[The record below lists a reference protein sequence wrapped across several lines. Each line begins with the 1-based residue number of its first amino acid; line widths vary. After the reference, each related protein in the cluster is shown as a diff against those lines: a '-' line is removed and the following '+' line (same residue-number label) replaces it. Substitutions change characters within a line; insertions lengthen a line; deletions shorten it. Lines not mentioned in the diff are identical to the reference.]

1 LKTLPMALT
10 LLVDGVHS
18 LSALRTLEIMA
29 NILILGGGFGGV
41 VAAEYLGKQV
51 GEKHQITLI
60 SRSRKF
66 IFYPDLV
73 RVAFGKCKP
82 DEISF
87 DVREAMLDRRIRFIE
102 GEVALVDPYRRR
114 IIMAHGEVEG
124 EIPYDYL
131 IFAPG
136 RRLATEQIA
145 GFFEHANHLLT
156 PAAALE
162 FGEVLKG
169 FHEGRAVI
177 GQCPGA
183 RLPVPVYETA
193 FALARLVKES
203 KQNKPVQITI
213 VSPDPG
219 DFQFD
224 DLKIAPFLRAALEV
238 HHIEYLP
245 GFPIRRV
252 TSTAVISGAGHAM
265 DYDLLMLIPPFRG
278 PGAVTGVG
286 ITDDEGYVRVDRT
299 MRVEGVERMYAIG
312 DCVNFSG
319 PKLGHMAV
327 LQAQVAAANVLL
339 ELEGLEA
346 ITAYDHEMML
356 VIDEGGKE
364 TIYLHKHLWDVGPA
378 KVKQGRFWSW
388 AKRTHERYWLDRHA

>member
-1 LKTLPMALT
+1 MAFIVLY
-10 LLVDGVHS
+10 
-18 LSALRTLEIMA
+18 ALRALKIMA

-41 VAAEYLGKQV
+41 VAAEYLAKQV

-82 DEISF
+82 DDISF

-193 FALARLVKES
+193 FALARLLKES

-224 DLKIAPFLRAALEV
+224 DLKIAPFLRAALEA
-238 HHIEYLP
+238 HDIEYLP

-252 TSTAVISGAGHAM
+252 TSTAVITGAGHAM
-265 DYDLLMLIPPFRG
+265 NYDLLMLIPPFRG

-299 MRVEGVERMYAIG
+299 MRVEGVERMYAVG

-327 LQAQVAAANVLL
+327 LQAEVAAENVLL

-346 ITAYDHEMML
+346 IPAYDHEMML

-364 TIYLHKHLWDVGPA
+364 AIYLHKHLWDAGPA
-378 KVKQGRFWSW
+378 KVKHGRFWSW